1 MFFDNPLD
9 RSNYKPQRMRSS
21 KNLKQA
27 ILYGIVG
34 ILCLLRFQQLWLFS
48 LLFFACMGTS
58 IWLYI
63 RHKKKEE
70 KIDDIING
78 FSDECETEVKGSSA
92 ARENMNF
99 FSFKERKQRKTEY
112 NKFLSDLEN
121 ELGNYDDDYDYEESD
136 DYE

>member
-9 RSNYKPQRMRSS
+9 RNSYKPQRTRSS

-34 ILCLLRFQQLWLFS
+34 VLCLLRVQQLWLFS
-48 LLFFACMGTS
+48 LLFFACMGAS

-70 KIDDIING
+70 QLDNIING
-78 FSDECETEVKGSSA
+78 FDEEDEMEARKDFA
-92 ARENMNF
+92 ARRNMKK
-99 FSFKERKQRKTEY
+99 FSLKERKQRKAEY
-112 NKFLSDLEN
+112 DKFLSDLDN